1 MRTGLLV
8 LTMAAMIVT
17 MPYALED
24 EKDDNGKQK
33 LLCMI
38 KQDNPTC
45 VVREALGKLGVLW

>member
-38 KQDNPTC
+38 KQDTPTC
-45 VVREALGKLGVLW
+45 VDREALGKLGVLW

>member
-1 MRTGLLV
+1 MGLLV

-17 MPYALED
+17 TPHALED

-38 KQDNPTC
+38 KQHTPTC
-45 VVREALGKLGVLW
+45 VDREALCKSGVLW